1 MKNHIPN
8 FSQWLNEAA
17 LAHTIEMYR
26 LDNMKW
32 TFDQGAKDKLN
43 KDHDDIEDSK
53 VYVAIDKERGRK
65 YTFKTWSSNT
75 EYNIEVLE
83 DKVVIFSQAY
93 EPEDKRYYDQDC
105 ENIVGFKIKQ

>member
-1 MKNHIPN
+1 METYIPN
-8 FSQWLNEAA
+8 FNQWLNEAS

-32 TFDQGAKDKLN
+32 SLDQGANDQLN

-65 YTFKTWSSNT
+65 YTFKTWRFNT

-83 DKVVIFSQAY
+83 DKVIIFSQAY
-93 EPEDKRYYDQDC
+93 EPNDKRYYNLDC
-105 ENIVGFKIKQ
+105 ENIIGFRVKK